1 MLTKANGGLVSTR
14 QMTNKN
20 ILITGV
26 AGFIGSHVAEKL
38 LTQGH
43 NVVGIDNF
51 DRFYAKD
58 IKLKNLNPL
67 QSNNRFQFEMANIC
81 DIERL
86 SDIFSRTQFDIVIHL
101 AAKAGVRPSI
111 QNPTDYY
118 NVNVS
123 GTLNILECLKKQNS
137 RKLVFASSSS
147 VYGNNEKTPFSET
160 DNVDYPISPYAAT
173 KKASELL
180 VHTYHHLYRIDAINL
195 RFFTVYGPR
204 QRPDL
209 AIHKFFKLLY
219 SNKPIDIYGDGS
231 TGRDYTFIEDIVQG
245 ITGSI
250 DYLGTHENVNEV
262 INLGNSTPVK
272 LSELINI
279 IQRVTQ
285 KQFIKNHLPLQ
296 EGDVNLTFADIEKAK
311 KLLNYQ
317 PHTPIE
323 EGLKIFKTR
332 IEKKPIPPKK

>member
-1 MLTKANGGLVSTR
+1 MR
-14 QMTNKN
+14 NKN

-38 LTQGH
+38 LAQGH

-51 DRFYAKD
+51 DSFYAKE

-67 QSNNRFQFEMANIC
+67 QSNNRFQFELANIC

-86 SDIFSRTQFDIVIHL
+86 SDIFSRTQFHIVIHL

-111 QNPTDYY
+111 QNPADYY

-219 SNKPIDIYGDGS
+219 NNKPIDIYGDGS

-250 DYLGTHENVNEV
+250 DYLGTHEQVNEV

-279 IQRVTQ
+279 IEKVTQ

-296 EGDVNLTFADIEKAK
+296 EGDVNLTFADIEKAQ

-323 EGLKIFKTR
+323 EGLKIFKTWFEYQLE
-332 IEKKPIPPKK
+332 IKS

>member
-1 MLTKANGGLVSTR
+1 MR
-14 QMTNKN
+14 NKN

-38 LTQGH
+38 LAQGH

-51 DRFYAKD
+51 DSFYAKE

-67 QSNNRFQFEMANIC
+67 QSNNRFQFELANIC

-111 QNPTDYY
+111 QNPADYY

-219 SNKPIDIYGDGS
+219 NNKPIDIYGDGS

-250 DYLGTHENVNEV
+250 DYLGTHEQVNEV

-279 IQRVTQ
+279 IEKVTQ

-296 EGDVNLTFADIEKAK
+296 EGDVNLTFADIEKAQ

-323 EGLKIFKTR
+323 EGLKIFKTWFEYQLE
-332 IEKKPIPPKK
+332 IKS